1 MFQSMAFRPEFFV
14 LVDLQDFFSVLGL
27 GEGGR
32 GVGGGGGGGGGVE
45 KKEALK
51 MTLTGLFRAFLLKY
65 LQNKQL
71 N

>member
-32 GVGGGGGGGGGVE
+32 GGGGGGVE